1 MIWEKKAKDS
11 FAGYFSTFG
20 LREMDKDVSTKI
32 TTYKQLFLDSLGS
45 KPIVVVVPIT
55 LSR

>member
-1 MIWEKKAKDS
+1 MIWEKKASDS
-11 FAGYFSTFG
+11 FSGYFSTFG
-20 LREMDKDVSTKI
+20 LREIDKDVSTKI